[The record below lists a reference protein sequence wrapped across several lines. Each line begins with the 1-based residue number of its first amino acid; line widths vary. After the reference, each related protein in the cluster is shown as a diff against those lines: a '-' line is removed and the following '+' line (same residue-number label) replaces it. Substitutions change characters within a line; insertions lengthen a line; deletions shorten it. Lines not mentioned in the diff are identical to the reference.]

1 MRLHVF
7 FGGLV
12 VWVLVASAGHV
23 LSQSLPQWSPEDQA
37 RLKKGEL
44 IVGAAILVD
53 DVSEGS
59 EESAGEKVADV
70 VPPAPDL
77 ESSPEVIDVLEQ
89 DPENDEKLT
98 NQKLIPD
105 EYLDDY
111 FAQAPASYLIDPQ
124 RLFSNQ
130 ETLDREGFLVYCA
143 DESEIDVRIYLFS
156 ADQVVPPLYSLKTL
170 VDDRYADG
178 PLTAVVY
185 YFLGNPGRNELM
197 FGGKGA
203 GLVKA
208 ERLRKMLDVAKIKAM
223 EKSDSAA
230 QMESFIVQLSIST
243 YWVEQ
248 MMASALAEQSA
259 QAMAASSE
267 NKGGAVASSPGIW
280 ASIEPYFLYA
290 LVGILSV
297 FAVIGATVG
306 GWVIWRRSRRY
317 SFPVLDLPVRLGAN
331 HAAGIGAVMGFHNKL
346 DSPASQRDQIPDFL
360 TRI

>member
-1 MRLHVF
+1 ML
-7 FGGLV
+7 
-12 VWVLVASAGHV
+12 LVASAGSV
-23 LSQSLPQWSPEDQA
+23 LAQSLPQWSAEDQA

-53 DVSEGS
+53 DVSEASDETSG
-59 EESAGEKVADV
+59 GELADI
-70 VPPAPDL
+70 VPPAPDVGG
-77 ESSPEVIDVLEQ
+77 SPEVIDVLEL
-89 DPENDEKLT
+89 DPEENGKLT

-105 EYLDDY
+105 EYIDDY
-111 FAQAPASYLIDPQ
+111 FSQATTSYLIDPQ

-130 ETLDREGFLVYCA
+130 ETLDRQGFLAYCA
-143 DESEIDVRIYLFS
+143 DESEVDIRIYLFA
-156 ADQVVPPLYSLKTL
+156 ADQVVPPLYSLKAL
-170 VDDRYADG
+170 VDNQYADE

-197 FGGKGA
+197 FAGKGA
-203 GLVKA
+203 ELVKA

-223 EKSDSAA
+223 EKSDPAA

-248 MMASALAEQSA
+248 TMASARAEAAA
-259 QAMAASSE
+259 QTMDASSE
-267 NKGGAVASSPGIW
+267 NKAGATESSPGLW

-297 FAVIGATVG
+297 FIVIGATVG
-306 GWVIWRRSRRY
+306 GWVIWSRSRRY